1 MAVDIA
7 TGSSVT
13 LAYQEE
19 TAYGTLPS
27 TGTFRFTPL
36 TGESLTFSKDSIT
49 SNNINSTR
57 QVSDVI
63 QTGFNVSG
71 GIEIELAGKTFD
83 EMMEGALWN
92 RWSTAV
98 DEDFSTGELTVVA
111 ATRTITST
119 RGSAPTLQTDLS
131 TGQFIRISGMDD
143 AGNNGVFQIESITSE
158 TVFIVLDP
166 DSVLTNGSTG
176 TSGRLAGSM
185 LRNGSTSISYVFEKA
200 FNDLTTPQYFYFL
213 GCMVNALSL
222 SMQSSSI
229 VTGSFDFMGTTSST
243 YDTGTES
250 TGAIVASVGN
260 NILNAV
266 SHIGGVRIDSAL
278 QSASDIYFQG
288 IDLSLANNLR
298 GVQAIGTVGNITVS
312 PGQLEATGTM
322 NAYFSDPTMYG
333 KFTGDTEFSLSYEII
348 DESGEGYV
356 FSFPRVTITAD
367 DLPTSG
373 NDSDIVENM
382 TWSAMMSASTN
393 IAPSITMQIDRFY
406 SDYTDVPDA

>member
-19 TAYGTLPS
+19 TSYGELPES
-27 TGTFRFTPL
+27 GTFRFTPL

-63 QTGFNVSG
+63 QTGFSVSG

-92 RWSTAV
+92 RWSTSV

-111 ATRTITST
+111 STRTITSS
-119 RGSAPTLQTDLS
+119 RSSAPTFQTDLS
-131 TGQFIRISGMDD
+131 TGQFVRISGMADTE
-143 AGNNGVFQIESITSE
+143 NEGVFQIESITSQ
-158 TVFIVLDP
+158 TVFRVLDP
-166 DSVLTNGSTG
+166 DSVLTDGASG
-176 TSGRLAGSM
+176 TSGRLAASM
-185 LRNGSTSISYVFEKA
+185 IRNGSTPISYVFEKA
-200 FNDLTTPQYFYFL
+200 FTDLATVQRFSFL
-213 GCMVNALSL
+213 GCMVNAFSL

-229 VTGSFDFMGTTSST
+229 VTGSFDFMGTTSET
-243 YDTGTES
+243 YATGTKS
-250 TGAIVASVGN
+250 TTTIDASVGN

-266 SHIGGVRIDSAL
+266 SHIGGVRIDSEL

-288 IDLSLANNLR
+288 IDLSLSNNLR

-322 NAYFSDPTMYG
+322 NVYFSDPSMYA

-348 DESGEGYV
+348 DGNGEGYV
-356 FSFPRVTITAD
+356 FSFPRVAITAD

-393 IAPSITMQIDRFY
+393 IAPSITLQIDRFY
-406 SDYTDVPDA
+406 SDYTNVPDA

>member
-19 TAYGTLPS
+19 TTYGELPA

-71 GIEIELAGKTFD
+71 GLELELAGKTFD
-83 EMMEGALWN
+83 EMIEGALWS
-92 RWSTAV
+92 RWSTSV
-98 DEDFSTGELTVVA
+98 DEDFTTGELTVVA
-111 ATRTITST
+111 AARTVTST
-119 RGSAPTLQTDLS
+119 RAAPPTFSTDMV
-131 TGQFIRISGMDD
+131 TGQFVKISGMDD
-143 AGNNGVFQIESITSE
+143 SGNNGVFQIESVDSATAIT
-158 TVFIVLDP
+158 VLDP
-166 DSVLTNGSTG
+166 DSALANGTCG
-176 TSGRLAGSM
+176 TSGRLAASM
-185 LRNGSTSISYVFEKA
+185 IRNGSTSISYVFEKA
-200 FNDLTTPQYFYFL
+200 FNDLTTVQRFSFL
-213 GCMVNALSL
+213 GCMVNSLAL

-229 VTGSFDFMGTTSST
+229 ITGSLDFMGTTSAT
-243 YDTGTES
+243 YATGTKS
-250 TGAIVASVGN
+250 TAAIDASVGN

-288 IDLSLANNLR
+288 IDMSLSNNLR

-312 PGQLEATGTM
+312 PGQLEVTGTM

-333 KFTGDTEFSLSYEII
+333 KFTGDTEFSLSYEVI
-348 DESGEGYV
+348 DENGEGYV

-393 IAPSITMQIDRFY
+393 IAPSITLQIDRFY